1 MSSPPPFHNG
11 CSVDLV
17 LRASNSAA
25 AILSPGRTTQGSIP
39 KRATSAI
46 SRSVASSISPHF
58 RRAAL
63 SISHSQ
69 RATDMT
75 YHAMRSPVGRLM
87 RQLAVT
93 ALSTGALLG
102 VGCSDPMIPDYNNP
116 QLPAVIPSK
125 DQLQNQITGLVAGDR
140 EQHAFF
146 ILVLETMG
154 RDAYRIDGADPR
166 FIQMPLGQF
175 SPGAFLVDFTWNST
189 YRTILGAQRLTQ
201 GVEGSPVVTAQEK
214 AASQGFSRT
223 IEALQ
228 YIKAIETRDSLGVP
242 IASGTGAVD
251 PIRCKPAV
259 LNYISALLDSG
270 ATNLAAG
277 GSAFPFTLP
286 GGFAGFTTPATF
298 LQFNRALAAKVH
310 IYRGFASYKTVGN
323 PITAAELNAALTA
336 LDASFYTPTPANFR
350 VGVYHTFSTASGDL
364 QNFDFN
370 RAVYRANPKVLN
382 EAEAGDLRLS
392 KIEQKPAYALALPG
406 TPPSAAS
413 DIIFLNISG
422 PLTPSPIIIDEEL
435 VLMRAEALWGLNRD
449 AEALVLINLVRQN
462 SGGLPA
468 KTLASFPTRLDILR
482 EILKQKRYSLLFESG
497 DRLVD
502 YRMVGLY
509 SEMGMDLN
517 PPVPG
522 PPV

>member
-1 MSSPPPFHNG
+1 
-11 CSVDLV
+11 
-17 LRASNSAA
+17 
-25 AILSPGRTTQGSIP
+25 
-39 KRATSAI
+39 
-46 SRSVASSISPHF
+46 
-58 RRAAL
+58 
-63 SISHSQ
+63 
-69 RATDMT
+69 MT
-75 YHAMRSPVGRLM
+75 YHAMRSPVGRLI
-87 RQLAVT
+87 RQLFFT
-93 ALSTGALLG
+93 ALPAVALLG
-102 VGCSDPMIPDYNNP
+102 VGCSDPFIPDYNNP
-116 QLPAVIPSK
+116 QLPSVIPSK
-125 DQLQNQITGLVAGDR
+125 DQLQNQVTGLVAGDR

-166 FIQMPLGQF
+166 YIQMPLGQF

-201 GVEGSPVVTAQEK
+201 GVEGSPAVNAQEK
-214 AASQGFSRT
+214 AASQGFSQT
-223 IEALQ
+223 IQALE

-242 IASGTGAVD
+242 IASGTGAID

-259 LNYISALLDSG
+259 LTYISALLDSG
-270 ATNLAAG
+270 ATSLSAG

-298 LQFNRALAAKVH
+298 LKFNRALAAKVH
-310 IYRGFASYKTVGN
+310 IYRGFAGYKAAGN
-323 PITAAELNAALTA
+323 PIDATELNAALTA
-336 LDASFYTPTPANFR
+336 LDASFYSPTPANFR
-350 VGVYHTFSTASGDL
+350 VGPYHTFSTASGDL
-364 QNFDFN
+364 QNGNYN
-370 RAVYRANPKVLN
+370 RAVYRANPKVLS

-392 KIEQKPAYALALPG
+392 KIQQDPSYQLALPG
-406 TPPSAAS
+406 TPPPAQS

-422 PLTPSPIIIDEEL
+422 PLTPLPIIIDEQL

-497 DRLVD
+497 DRAVD
-502 YRMVGLY
+502 YRMFGLWT
-509 SEMGMDLN
+509 ELGKELQ
-517 PPVPG
+517 PPGDG
-522 PPV
+522 PQVIPFPSAEINARNNNLACS